1 MDEELKDY
9 LDALRQDL
17 TGQIATSSTRA
28 EVLNAETRAHA
39 DGLNAETRAHAERL
53 NAETRA
59 HAEDLHTWGRI
70 LIENV
75 HRDVRVV
82 AEGVQAVNDKLDRIA
97 EDHERRIRR
106 LEERM
111 P

>member
-1 MDEELKDY
+1 MEAELKSY
-9 LDALRQDL
+9 LDGLRADL
-17 TGQIATSSTRA
+17 TAQIAASSSRL
-28 EVLNAETRAHA
+28 EMLNAETR
-39 DGLNAETRAHAERL
+39 THAERL

-59 HAEDLHTWGRI
+59 HAEDLHTQSRI

-82 AEGVQAVNDKLDRIA
+82 AEGVQSVNEKLDRIA

>member
-1 MDEELKDY
+1 MDEELKGY

-17 TGQIATSSTRA
+17 TGQIAAASTHA
-28 EVLNAETRAHA
+28 EMLNAETR
-39 DGLNAETRAHAERL
+39 THAERL
-53 NAETRA
+53 NAETRAHVERLNAETWA

-75 HRDVRVV
+75 HRDVRAV
-82 AEGVQAVNDKLDRIA
+82 AEGVQVVSDKLDRIA
-97 EDHERRIRR
+97 EDHESRIRR